1 MCTGAM
7 ENGPRELYDFESFV
21 LRHSINPYYCYLL
34 DIFRFRANMYPCPQN
49 PSERKEMA
57 TGVLKRVED
66 LNRVRT
72 RVFQL
77 DDIEMIS

>member
-1 MCTGAM
+1 
-7 ENGPRELYDFESFV
+7 
-21 LRHSINPYYCYLL
+21 
-34 DIFRFRANMYPCPQN
+34 MYPCPQN

-72 RVFQL
+72 TIGRFNYMSS
-77 DDIEMIS
+77 MIYRDRSYAGAIGPCVVIISATSYP